1 LRLSRVLD
9 VPYRRSEHVW
19 RLSNAKSLRRTTSCL
34 STCAI
39 SARRLT
45 FCGDDM
51 CEVKQRV
58 GALETEVAQVNVRLA
73 EVSNRI
79 DRLAN
84 GVERIEQRLNLA
96 EA

>member
-1 LRLSRVLD
+1 MAEIDNIVLEHLRHIRATVD
-9 VPYRRSEHVW
+9 I
-19 RLSNAKSLRRTTSCL
+19 LR
-34 STCAI
+34 
-39 SARRLT
+39 
-45 FCGDDM
+45 DDM
-51 CEVKQRV
+51 REVKQRV

-84 GVERIEQRLNLA
+84 RVERIEHRLNLA